1 MSVKPLANMA
11 LEKATGNGLGS
22 MWDGLSKHLIARIYE
37 VDNKGNA
44 VPGGPVVY
52 APFAGDVT
60 LDIEL
65 NWQSPFEGAGADGAF
80 SSLTAGLQ
88 SGSWA
93 AIIDKMGESLGVD
106 ASGISGA
113 AKDAEGRSGMT
124 KLNSTQIFT
133 GMPPLRIQGEL
144 LFRAWADPSREVE
157 QPVNQLMAWAL
168 PKRLAEVGTMVSAA
182 VQAAATDAGI
192 VESMLPSQ
200 VPALLAIT
208 YKNRTYAPVVI
219 ERMSYPLSSPIDS
232 AGQFTQMRLP
242 ITIATLRAYDRDD
255 WNGTRSHF

>member
-52 APFAGDVT
+52 APFGEVT

-65 NWQSPFEGAGADGAF
+65 NWQSPFEGAGAEGGAPTF
-80 SSLTAGLQ
+80 TAGLQ
-88 SGSWA
+88 SGAWA
-93 AIIDKMGESLGVD
+93 DIADKVGESTGINT
-106 ASGISGA
+106 SGISGA
-113 AKDAEGRSGMT
+113 ARDAEGRSGMT

-144 LFRAWADPSREVE
+144 LFRAWADPNKEVE
-157 QPVNQLMAWAL
+157 QPINQLMIWAL
-168 PKRLAEVGTMVSAA
+168 PKKLAAVGTMATAA
-182 VQAAATDAGI
+182 LDYATTDKGA